1 MNYARVGLAALA
13 VWGAWFALGF
23 LIHGVMLADVW
34 EGLHRD
40 GAIRTEAMTRTVM
53 PVGTGLALFGSLVFS
68 YVYAKGYEGGP
79 GLQEGLRFGVLV
91 GLLIVAFGVG
101 WSYVTFPVPVE
112 FLLWM
117 SVATVIQFAA
127 LGIAAG
133 LVYRKR
139 ARR

>member
-1 MNYARVGLAALA
+1 
-13 VWGAWFALGF
+13 
-23 LIHGVMLADVW
+23 MLADVW
-34 EGLHRD
+34 EGLHRE

-53 PVGTGLALFGSLVFS
+53 PVGVALALPGALVFV
-68 YVYAKGYEGGP
+68 YTYAKGYESGP

-91 GLLIVAFGVG
+91 GLLLVAFGVA
-101 WSYVTFPVPVE
+101 WSYVTFRVPVE

-117 SVATVIQFAA
+117 AVATIMQFAA
-127 LGIAAG
+127 LGIVAG